1 MRRREAKIGLRG
13 HKSDR
18 RLKEQKDTGKNPR
31 RNGPFGLDLEICSLV
46 GLDGGG
52 DGDRTCDPLVNE
64 AGSRMIKSETFC
76 ESAESSRG
84 RRVPP
89 VWRGGPGGTTLERCL
104 PPLAHAASPVLSVAA
119 APALRPTPELR
130 NRTTPAGF
138 PSRSICPSRHPIDVL
153 AEVRS
158 ALGSAHAFGHSL
170 WQP

>member
-1 MRRREAKIGLRG
+1 
-13 HKSDR
+13 
-18 RLKEQKDTGKNPR
+18 
-31 RNGPFGLDLEICSLV
+31 LV

-119 APALRPTPELR
+119 APALRPPPLRSSGTELPQPDFRQGRFVRAVTRSMCWQKFDPPLDPRTHSAIRFGSR
-130 NRTTPAGF
+130 NSHSMRF
-138 PSRSICPSRHPIDVL
+138 KRRSSRVFQEARLVIVEPIN
-153 AEVRS
+153 A
-158 ALGSAHAFGHSL
+158 
-170 WQP
+170 